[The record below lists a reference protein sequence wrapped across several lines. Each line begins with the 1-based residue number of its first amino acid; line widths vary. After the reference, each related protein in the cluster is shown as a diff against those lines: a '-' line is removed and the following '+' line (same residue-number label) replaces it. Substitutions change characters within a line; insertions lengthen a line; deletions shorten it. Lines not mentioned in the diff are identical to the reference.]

1 MNAYTIIAI
10 EGKSFCVSAQKA
22 FIIIV
27 ENSLRVAT
35 INSVGDF
42 MLFLAKVLVTGITL
56 AFSVPILQIY
66 TLAAF
71 KTQIL
76 SVLLVSAISFLI
88 AHCFFTIYEVIN
100 VFISKFA

>member
-1 MNAYTIIAI
+1 MF
-10 EGKSFCVSAQKA
+10 EA

-71 KTQIL
+71 KTQVL

-100 VFISKFA
+100 VFIS